1 MGINKYIP
9 YIIVASFIILIIIII
24 CFIYIY
30 YYDVE
35 EVGIVNKREH
45 VAIPHIQP
53 IQPIQPVQPIQ
64 PIQPTMPINKVCLT
78 LDEYDKLKNN
88 GNNVEPIKT
97 NHTIERDYK
106 VLNDP
111 LYPPLNRSDNRT
123 HTDMVQKINRRD
135 MYIRTNDI
143 NDTYRL
149 VAYLTNNSV
158 SRDTGGNSWK
168 LFARQKDRHISDF
181 YMKPTDNNNDIKIPL
196 TDEIVVGSRLRDIYN
211 IPNEITFN
219 SPMLNNTPYYVMEVP
234 KADLTRSNNYI

>member
-9 YIIVASFIILIIIII
+9 YIIVVSFIILIILIIS
-24 CFIYIY
+24 FIYIY

-35 EVGIVNKREH
+35 EVVIVNKREH
-45 VAIPHIQP
+45 VAT
-53 IQPIQPVQPIQ
+53 Q
-64 PIQPTMPINKVCLT
+64 PIQPTQPTVPINKVCLT

-88 GNNVEPIKT
+88 VNNDVKDNIEQIKT

-135 MYIRTNDI
+135 MYIRTNDL

-158 SRDTGGNSWK
+158 NRDTGGNSWK

-196 TDEIVVGSRLRDIYN
+196 TGEIVVGSRLRDIYN
-211 IPNEITFN
+211 IPSEITFN

>member
-9 YIIVASFIILIIIII
+9 YIIVVSFIILIILIIS
-24 CFIYIY
+24 FIYIY

-35 EVGIVNKREH
+35 EVVIVNKREH
-45 VAIPHIQP
+45 VAT
-53 IQPIQPVQPIQ
+53 Q
-64 PIQPTMPINKVCLT
+64 PIQPTQPTVPINKVCLT

-88 GNNVEPIKT
+88 VNNDVKDNIEQIKT

-135 MYIRTNDI
+135 MYIRTNDL

-158 SRDTGGNSWK
+158 NRDTGGNSWK

-196 TDEIVVGSRLRDIYN
+196 IDEIVVGSRLRDIYN
-211 IPNEITFN
+211 IPSEITFN

>member
-9 YIIVASFIILIIIII
+9 YIIVVSFIILIILIIS
-24 CFIYIY
+24 FIYIY

-35 EVGIVNKREH
+35 EVVIVNKREH
-45 VAIPHIQP
+45 VAT
-53 IQPIQPVQPIQ
+53 
-64 PIQPTMPINKVCLT
+64 QPTVPINKVCLT

-88 GNNVEPIKT
+88 VNNDVKDNIEQIKT

-135 MYIRTNDI
+135 MYIRTNDL

-158 SRDTGGNSWK
+158 NRDTGGNSWK

-211 IPNEITFN
+211 IPSEITFN

>member
-24 CFIYIY
+24 AYIYIY
-30 YYDVE
+30 YYDIG
-35 EVGIVNKREH
+35 EVVIKNKREH
-45 VAIPHIQP
+45 ISIPP
-53 IQPIQPVQPIQ
+53 IQE
-64 PIQPTMPINKVCLT
+64 TLPINKVCLT
-78 LDEYDKLKNN
+78 LDEYNKLKNN
-88 GNNVEPIKT
+88 VNNDAKDNVEEIKT
-97 NHTIERDYK
+97 NHTIDRDYK

-135 MYIRTNDI
+135 MYIRTNDL

-149 VAYLTNNSV
+149 VAYLTNNSDDK
-158 SRDTGGNSWK
+158 DTGGNSWK

>member
-1 MGINKYIP
+1 MNINKYIP
-9 YIIVASFIILIIIII
+9 YIIVISFIILIILIIS
-24 CFIYIY
+24 FLYIY
-30 YYDVE
+30 YFDGE
-35 EVGIVNKREH
+35 EVVIVNKRQQI
-45 VAIPHIQP
+45 AISS
-53 IQPIQPVQPIQ
+53 IQPVQPIQ
-64 PIQPTMPINKVCLT
+64 AVQPVQPAIPINKVCLT
-78 LDEYDKLKNN
+78 LAEYDKLK
-88 GNNVEPIKT
+88 NNVEPIKT
-97 NHTIERDYK
+97 NHTTERDYK

-135 MYIRTNDI
+135 MYIRTNDL

-168 LFARQKDRHISDF
+168 LFARQKDRHLSDF

-196 TDEIVVGSRLRDIYN
+196 TEEIVVGNRLRDIYN
-211 IPNEITFN
+211 IPSEITFN

>member
-9 YIIVASFIILIIIII
+9 YIIFTSFIILIILIIS
-24 CFIYIY
+24 FIYIY
-30 YYDVE
+30 YYDNE
-35 EVGIVNKREH
+35 EVVIINKKEH
-45 VAIPHIQP
+45 S
-53 IQPIQPVQPIQ
+53 VQ
-64 PIQPTMPINKVCLT
+64 TNKVCLT

-88 GNNVEPIKT
+88 VNIGRKDSVEPIKT
-97 NHTIERDYK
+97 NHTIERDYR

-135 MYIRTNDI
+135 MYIRTNDL

-158 SRDTGGNSWK
+158 DKDTGGNSWK

-196 TDEIVVGSRLRDIYN
+196 TDEIVVGNRLRDIYN
-211 IPNEITFN
+211 IPSEITFN

>member
-9 YIIVASFIILIIIII
+9 YIIVVSFIILIILIIS
-24 CFIYIY
+24 FIYIY

-35 EVGIVNKREH
+35 EVVIVNKREH
-45 VAIPHIQP
+45 VAT
-53 IQPIQPVQPIQ
+53 Q
-64 PIQPTMPINKVCLT
+64 PIQPTQPTVPINKVCLT

-88 GNNVEPIKT
+88 VNNDVKDNIEQIKT

-135 MYIRTNDI
+135 MYIRTNDL

-158 SRDTGGNSWK
+158 NRDTGGNSWK

-211 IPNEITFN
+211 IPSEITFN

>member
-24 CFIYIY
+24 AYIYIY
-30 YYDVE
+30 YYDIG
-35 EVGIVNKREH
+35 EVVIKNKREH
-45 VAIPHIQP
+45 ISIPP
-53 IQPIQPVQPIQ
+53 IQE
-64 PIQPTMPINKVCLT
+64 TLPINKVCLT
-78 LDEYDKLKNN
+78 LDEYNKLKNN
-88 GNNVEPIKT
+88 VNNDAKDNVEEIKT
-97 NHTIERDYK
+97 NHTIDRDYK

-135 MYIRTNDI
+135 MYIRTNDL

-149 VAYLTNNSV
+149 VAYLTNNSDDK
-158 SRDTGGNSWK
+158 DTGGNSWK

-211 IPNEITFN
+211 IPSEITFN